1 MHGMWYSAERI
12 GSTVSVSRDEDFFDD
27 DEEDIDFDSRELC
40 PDGTCTGII
49 IDGRCSEC
57 GKAPGEID
65 AVEADSQ
72 EAETEAPK
80 SEAETD
86 ANVKK
91 NRCLRMQGMYELKI
105 ITRFAA
111 AHQLRALKGGCENL
125 HGHNWKVE

>member
-1 MHGMWYSAERI
+1 MKCPHCEEEIPGTPCPGCGEMVYDEDANYCMACGIPLKES
-12 GSTVSVSRDEDFFDD
+12 VQPVSRDESLFDD

-57 GKAPGEID
+57 GKAPREIE

-72 EAETEAPK
+72 EAENEDPK

-91 NRCLRMQGMYELKI
+91 
-105 ITRFAA
+105 TDA
-111 AHQLRALKGGCENL
+111 
-125 HGHNWKVE
+125 